1 MIYIITPCSRP
12 ENLAAISK
20 TIPSECKWIVVHDN
34 KKTAG
39 KTKMNEDFIFLN
51 QDISTIYNAIFL
63 VCEDTGPVGTKARN
77 YALDTLSL
85 QDDDFILF
93 HDDDNIIHPK
103 WYETISQYLENDFSI
118 MTWGQ
123 INKHRRVRLSP
134 TKYPRVGQIDTAC
147 FLVRWKY
154 NKRVRHGFFYEHDG
168 VYAEDCAKNGRVLCI
183 NDYLCYYN
191 YLR

>member
-12 ENLAAISK
+12 ENLVAISK

-34 KKTAG
+34 KTHVVP
-39 KTKMNEDFIFLN
+39 
-51 QDISTIYNAIFL
+51 IYNATFL
-63 VCEDTGPVGTKARN
+63 VCDDTGPVGTIARN
-77 YALDTLSL
+77 YALDTLPL
-85 QDDDFILF
+85 VDNDLILF
-93 HDDDNIIHPK
+93 HDDDNIIHPS
-103 WYETISQYLENDFSI
+103 WYTTISQHLHIDFSI

-123 INKHRRVRLSP
+123 INKNQTVRLLP
-134 TKYPRVGQIDTAC
+134 TMYPEIGNIDTAC

-154 NKRVRHGFFYEHDG
+154 NKEVRHGFFYEHDG
-168 VYAEDCAKNGRVLCI
+168 LFAQTCAKNGRIVCI